1 MTNVEFFIDND
12 NKIYSFKV
20 TGHVDFALDGDD
32 ALCAAISTLVS
43 HTIGQVHEFTDDP
56 CENIVDEDIPMVVFK
71 LHPPSGL
78 PPAGGDLSYI
88 FMESLASSVDDLA
101 MMHPDYIKV
110 SYTES

>member
-43 HTIGQVHEFTDDP
+43 HTIGQVH
-56 CENIVDEDIPMVVFK
+56 
-71 LHPPSGL
+71 
-78 PPAGGDLSYI
+78 
-88 FMESLASSVDDLA
+88 
-101 MMHPDYIKV
+101 
-110 SYTES
+110 

>member
-43 HTIGQVHEFTDDP
+43 HTIGQIHEFTDAP

-71 LHPPSGL
+71 LTGDEIS
-78 PPAGGDLSYI
+78 DLSYI